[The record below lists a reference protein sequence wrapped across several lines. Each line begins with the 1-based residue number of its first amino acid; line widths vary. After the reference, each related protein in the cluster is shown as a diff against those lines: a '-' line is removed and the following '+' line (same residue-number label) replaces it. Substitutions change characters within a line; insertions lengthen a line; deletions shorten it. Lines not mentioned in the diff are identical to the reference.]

1 MKIKFFKYIVYL
13 ICGACAV
20 IFFIMY
26 YTNSK
31 YNVIPR
37 KYVRQYLDETYN
49 MRYEIIE
56 ENFNC
61 KNGFYRWEFICQDNK
76 GYIFRMEYCRSTE
89 DEGPVTPEDASMVY
103 VYDGFIKL
111 KLKEEFQDRIQWT
124 QGGNTK
130 EHEHLLFEIY
140 DESDIGQSADIIVD
154 VFEFAFGYLQHVY
167 EDNLPV
173 VCSVYCRDLYKGSI
187 CIDSDTYGY
196 KDKTREELYELVYS
210 KLEEKFE
217 N

>member
-1 MKIKFFKYIVYL
+1 MKVKFIKYMVYL
-13 ICGACAV
+13 MCGVYAV
-20 IFFIMY
+20 IFFARH

-49 MRYEIIE
+49 MRYEFAE
-56 ENFNC
+56 ENFYE
-61 KNGFYRWEFICQDNK
+61 KNGYYIWEVICQDDI
-76 GYIFRMEYCRSTE
+76 GLGFRMEYCHPTE
-89 DEGPVTPEDASMVY
+89 QEGPVTPEDASMTA
-103 VYDGFIKL
+103 VYDGFIIEKI
-111 KLKEEFQDRIQWT
+111 KEKFQDRIQWT
-124 QGGNTK
+124 QGGYTN
-130 EHEHLLFEIY
+130 EHEHLLVEIY

-154 VFEFAFGYLQHVY
+154 VFEFAFGYLQHVN

-217 N
+217 D